1 MLVISDTTAITNLFQ
16 IELLLLMKELY
27 GEVIIPQSVYDEL
40 CELPSQ
46 KSYLD
51 QNNWIVVKKIK
62 DQNLYTSLLKRIDSG
77 EAEAIVLALE
87 LKSDVLV
94 MDEVVGRQVAT
105 ELGLKIIGLIGV
117 LVIAKKRGLID
128 SVKVYMD
135 RLMSEVNFRISPK
148 LYRLVLTQLG
158 EL

>member
-62 DQNLYTSLLKRIDSG
+62 DQNLYTSLLK
-77 EAEAIVLALE
+77 
-87 LKSDVLV
+87 K
-94 MDEVVGRQVAT
+94 
-105 ELGLKIIGLIGV
+105 
-117 LVIAKKRGLID
+117 
-128 SVKVYMD
+128 
-135 RLMSEVNFRISPK
+135 N
-148 LYRLVLTQLG
+148 
-158 EL
+158 

>member
-1 MLVISDTTAITNLFQ
+1 
-16 IELLLLMKELY
+16 
-27 GEVIIPQSVYDEL
+27 
-40 CELPSQ
+40 
-46 KSYLD
+46 
-51 QNNWIVVKKIK
+51 
-62 DQNLYTSLLKRIDSG
+62 
-77 EAEAIVLALE
+77 
-87 LKSDVLV
+87 